1 MECRSCTKGKT
12 FLKKRLGKI
21 TSFFIIRK
29 NFFIIYFVGFSGFDY
44 HELHVINVVVTKE
57 GYTNL
62 PEETAAAAAVEAS
75 LPRPVHSVEEKELK
89 KWMRFCL

>member
-12 FLKKRLGKI
+12 FLKKRIRENYIIFYHQENFLNNI
-21 TSFFIIRK
+21 FFW
-29 NFFIIYFVGFSGFDY
+29 FLCFDY

-62 PEETAAAAAVEAS
+62 PEETAAAAVVEAS